1 MSWSDGDSG
10 DVVEFDEVG
19 CAGVLGVVGGCVG
32 LSVGTTA
39 VKVQYIIIMCILL
52 LCTHNNVCI
61 LLLCI
66 IHVQYL

>member
-10 DVVEFDEVG
+10 DVVEFDVG

-39 VKVQYIIIMCILL
+39 VKVQYNIIIMRILL
-52 LCTHNNVCI
+52 LCIHNHVCI